1 MWYVSTMEYH
11 ELPLEQVQL
20 LAEAGHSDAFMAN
33 FFGVPEPTWR
43 YWAANKPSFH
53 AKLDAW
59 KRTAD
64 ERVVNAL
71 YRKACGYTY
80 EVDRYVE
87 NKKTGQVFNYK
98 ETVHVGADF
107 QAAKYWL
114 SCRRPDEW
122 TERRVVENTGEV
134 KMDHT
139 VRVQQDDLDS
149 RILGITTGHRSGPR
163 FDTSLLDDREPVDLD
178 EALR

>member
-1 MWYVSTMEYH
+1 MEYH

-33 FFGVPEPTWR
+33 FFGVPEATWR
-43 YWAANKPSFH
+43 YWAANKPSFY

-64 ERVVNAL
+64 EKVVNAL
-71 YRKACGYTY
+71 FRKATGYTY

-98 ETVHVGADF
+98 ETVHVGCDF
-107 QAAKYWL
+107 AAAKYWL
-114 SCRRPDEW
+114 SCRRPEEW
-122 TERRVVENTGEV
+122 TEKRVVEGSMTHEHSG
-134 KMDHT
+134 T
-139 VRVQQDDLDS
+139 IRVQQDDLDE
-149 RILGITTGHRSGPR
+149 RILGLNAPHRSGPR
-163 FDTSLLDDREPVDLD
+163 FDTSLLDDRETVDLD